1 MATKGKVTMNYKKI
15 TVNDMAMY
23 IKDYDNTPEAK
34 EFIKG
39 FYEDKPAKTKSVN
52 VLDDEGK
59 PVTYIGKDGKT
70 KIKKKK
76 IAVGKST
83 KPVYNVLKA
92 KKGFYERYKDVI
104 EFENPPV
111 KTKGATATDKIANA
125 LALLD

>member
-1 MATKGKVTMNYKKI
+1 MPKKEKVTMNYKKI
-15 TVNDMAMY
+15 TVNEMVMY
-23 IKDYDNTPEAK
+23 IKEHDNTPEAK

-70 KIKKKK
+70 KIRKKKV
-76 IAVGKST
+76 AVGKAT

-104 EFENPPV
+104 EFENPPI
-111 KTKGATATDKIANA
+111 KTKEASEEDKIKSA